1 MDTHSECGHWN
12 LAAEAG
18 SCGGRE
24 GEGGSRS
31 SIGTCRTSCCL
42 SPPAETEHLALHGEL
57 SQNLPSL
64 LLILHPLRV
73 RPALGSQLLV
83 APDQTTLILAHVDQA
98 SWNAHS

>member
-1 MDTHSECGHWN
+1 MDTHRGCGHWN

-18 SCGGRE
+18 SCDGRE
-24 GEGGSRS
+24 GEDGSRS

-42 SPPAETEHLALHGEL
+42 LPPAEIEHLALHGEL

-64 LLILHPLRV
+64 LLIPHPLRV
-73 RPALGSQLLV
+73 SPALGSQLLV
-83 APDQTTLILAHVDQA
+83 APDQTTLSLVHIDHA